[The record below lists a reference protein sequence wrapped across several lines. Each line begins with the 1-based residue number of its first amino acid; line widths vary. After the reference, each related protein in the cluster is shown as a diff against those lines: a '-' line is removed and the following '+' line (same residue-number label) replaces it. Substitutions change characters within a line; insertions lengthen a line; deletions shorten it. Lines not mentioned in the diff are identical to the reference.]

1 MPRREDERYRNLSGT
16 HPAACTCVD
25 CVNRFLS
32 RSASQNMGPLAKL
45 GFLKR
50 LFRRR

>member
-1 MPRREDERYRNLSGT
+1 MPRREDERFRNLSGT

-25 CVNRFLS
+25 CVNKFLS
-32 RSASQNMGPLAKL
+32 RMDSQDRGPLAKL
-45 GFLKR
+45 GFLRR